1 MSDAFAGLYLHVPFC
16 ARVCPYCDFAVRT
29 GDAERHQRYVE
40 HLLLEIER
48 QDPDGWKFDT
58 IYFGGG
64 TPSCLNEEQLCAII
78 EALRAR
84 FEMVERPWILLEANP
99 EDVSEASIDG
109 WKRLDVRTLSLGVQ
123 SFDDDELQFL
133 GRAHDGE
140 GARRASA
147 MIQEANFETF
157 SLDLIYGLPN
167 QTEGGWRRGID
178 AALEVEPDHLSCYQ
192 LTIHDGTRFALL
204 ERRGELT
211 QLDEGGQADLFHAAH
226 SHLNAAGYAGY
237 EVSQFARER
246 RFRSPHNQKYWNHTP
261 YLGLGPSAHSY
272 REDRRWW
279 NIKKAD
285 DWQQALAE
293 GRSPIESTESLSR
306 DDLILETLMTGFR
319 TYRGVDLGQL
329 SERFKIDLAATNRER
344 IARLVDSGMVK
355 RFERRLVPTL
365 DGLAVADSLATM
377 FRF

>member
-1 MSDAFAGLYLHVPFC
+1 
-16 ARVCPYCDFAVRT
+16 VRT

-48 QDPDGWKFDT
+48 QDPEGWKFDT

-64 TPSCLNEEQLCAII
+64 TPSCLNEDQLSAIL
-78 EALRAR
+78 EALRSR
-84 FEMVERPWILLEANP
+84 FEMVERPWILFEANP
-99 EDVSEASIDG
+99 EDVSEASIES

-123 SFDDDELQFL
+123 SFDDAELQFL
-133 GRAHDGE
+133 GRAHDGD
-140 GARRASA
+140 GARRAST
-147 MIQEANFETF
+147 MIRDAGFETF
-157 SLDLIYGLPN
+157 SLDLIYGLPK
-167 QTEGGWRRGID
+167 QTEDAWRHGID
-178 AALEVEPDHLSCYQ
+178 AALEVAPDHLSCYQ

-285 DWQQALAE
+285 DWQRALAE
-293 GRSPIESTESLSR
+293 GRSPVESTERLSR

-319 TYRGVDLGQL
+319 TYHGVDLGQL
-329 SERFKIDLAATNRER
+329 SERFEIDLAATNRER